1 MSYSLNRFLRPL
13 KDTDKTIRIF
23 DDRNYPVHTINPF
36 SVLRL
41 YVTNSNLNIALSGNR
56 TITLDFIALD
66 ETKEALFKLQS
77 FIDILRQKSPDV
89 VDKETEKYIEKVVQ
103 IASAGGL
110 SSLNGVTASNQSLI
124 VEGDKNLDM
133 KIENNG
139 STHSISLS
147 WTGIL
152 PIEKGGLN
160 NTKFNNGELL
170 ISSSDSIVSSGY
182 TINDVGDSNSD
193 IWTAKKIIE
202 ELYRDPFSYKEE
214 PIGYVDGVNSVF
226 LLKEDPI
233 EFSEHIFLNGL
244 LQNEK
249 IDYSISGKEIT
260 FFYAPPKDSLILC
273 TYKKVLKFEKKI
285 V

>member
-13 KDTDKTIRIF
+13 KDTDKTIRVF

>member
-13 KDTDKTIRIF
+13 KDTDKTIRVF

-110 SSLNGVTASNQSLI
+110 SSLNGVTASSQALVVN
-124 VEGDKNLDM
+124 GDDNLDM
-133 KIENNG
+133 TIQSVG
-139 STHSISLS
+139 VTHSISLS

-160 NTKFNNGELL
+160 NTKFNNDELL

-273 TYKKVLKFEKKI
+273 TYKKVLKFDNKI

>member
-110 SSLNGVTASNQSLI
+110 SSFNGVTASSQALI
-124 VEGDKNLDM
+124 VDGDDNLDM
-133 KIENNG
+133 TIQSVG
-139 STHSISLS
+139 VTHSISLS

-160 NTKFNNGELL
+160 NTTFNNDELL

-182 TINDVGDSNSD
+182 TINDNGVTDKD
-193 IWTAKKIIE
+193 IWSAEKVINYYKSNIIN
-202 ELYRDPFSYKEE
+202 KEI
-214 PIGYVDGVNSVF
+214 PQGVLDGVNKDFTLSNDIV
-226 LLKEDPI
+226 LD
-233 EFSEHIFLNGL
+233 SEHVYLNGL
-244 LQNEK
+244 LQDNGD
-249 IDYSISGKEIT
+249 DYVINGNVIT
-260 FFYAPPKDSLILC
+260 FDLAPLSDSKIRCSYIVLSSALI
-273 TYKKVLKFEKKI
+273 
-285 V
+285 

>member
-56 TITLDFIALD
+56 TITLDFLALD

-110 SSLNGVTASNQSLI
+110 SSLNGITASSQALVVN
-124 VEGDKNLDM
+124 GDDNLDM
-133 KIENNG
+133 TIQSVG
-139 STHSISLS
+139 VTHSISLS

-160 NTKFNNGELL
+160 NTTFNNDELL

-182 TINDVGDSNSD
+182 TINDNGVTDKD
-193 IWTAKKIIE
+193 IWSAEKVINYYKSNIIN
-202 ELYRDPFSYKEE
+202 KEI
-214 PIGYVDGVNSVF
+214 PQGILDGVNKDFTLSNDIV
-226 LLKEDPI
+226 LD
-233 EFSEHIFLNGL
+233 SEHVYLNGL
-244 LQNEK
+244 LQDNGD
-249 IDYSISGKEIT
+249 DYVINGSVIT
-260 FFYAPPKDSLILC
+260 FDLAPLPDSKIRCSYILLSSVLI
-273 TYKKVLKFEKKI
+273 
-285 V
+285 